1 MTEELSKPRLGII
14 VGSVRPGRVAS
25 PVSEWIENV
34 ARSEGDFD
42 VQVVDLAEIR
52 LPFLDEAFHPSRRQ
66 YAHQHTRDW
75 SALIESL
82 DAFVVVSPEYN
93 YGFSAPLKNAL
104 DYLFFEWNYKPIGI
118 VSYGGVSAGTR
129 SAQMLKLVLD
139 GLRLSPVADNVHI
152 PFVSELV
159 VDGRLEPTELMDQAA
174 VRMLKE
180 LARVESSLRPLRLE
194 RQAASS

>member
-25 PVSEWIENV
+25 PVSEWIESV

-52 LPFLDEAFHPSRRQ
+52 LPFLDEALHPSQQQ

-75 SALIESL
+75 SALVESL

-159 VDGRLEPTELMDQAA
+159 VDGRLEATELMDQAA
-174 VRMLKE
+174 ARMLKE